1 MILSR
6 NRKFDVFSLRS
17 SGRREPWERGL
28 LFRMFKNTCQ
38 SPDLPLLCYLLV
50 FTDLLSAD
58 LLCKLLKRVPGLL
71 GGHITPRSILG
82 RYYTPFPL
90 LPSHPH
96 PSPDLGPGS
105 WPTSSTISFQE
116 MHDFLRHTSL
126 ISKTCKLCFLQHT
139 YHALQLTVAEY
150 RSVYR
155 AIPSL
160 PAAPR
165 TSAGRLS
172 NSRTPIF
179 LLAYHSAYQQCVMKV
194 GTSWFL
200 YPAVK
205 RIFLFFFI
213 FVLFHF
219 IFLGRFVFSFSVP
232 MKRFSAMM
240 RHDGNR
246 DYWCFIT
253 QKVFQI

>member
-1 MILSR
+1 MTESW
-6 NRKFDVFSLRS
+6 F
-17 SGRREPWERGL
+17 
-28 LFRMFKNTCQ
+28 
-38 SPDLPLLCYLLV
+38 PLLCYFLV
-50 FTDLLSAD
+50 FADLLSAD
-58 LLCKLLKRVPGLL
+58 IPYKLLKRVPGLL

-96 PSPDLGPGS
+96 PLPDLGPGS

-116 MHDFLRHTSL
+116 MNDFLKHTSL
-126 ISKTCKLCFLQHT
+126 ISKTCELCFLQHT
-139 YHALQLTVAEY
+139 SSYLTAY
-150 RSVYR
+150 SIWGSVS
-155 AIPSL
+155 IQS
-160 PAAPR
+160 
-165 TSAGRLS
+165 S
-172 NSRTPIF
+172 SRMPIF
-179 LLAYHSAYQQCVMKV
+179 LLAYQQCVMKV

-219 IFLGRFVFSFSVP
+219 ILLGRFVFSFSVP

-253 QKVFQI
+253 QRVFQNEEFASKLKRRLKNERTWPVYNVLVVGKNLASFVERWVLYILYSEVHVF